1 MYKMSFRI
9 HEAPAAVSLHHI
21 LINNTA
27 KKEVR
32 PSEQVVVEPSVQVV
46 VEPSIVEPEV
56 KAEENKTHHV
66 VMYEPGPTEES
77 KDVVLRIRRNKK

>member
-1 MYKMSFRI
+1 MSFRI
-9 HEAPAAVSLHHI
+9 HEAPAAVSLHHL

-27 KKEVR
+27 KKEEVK
-32 PSEQVVVEPSVQVV
+32 PSEQVV